1 MQTEK
6 EYLTSREIIS
16 LRSDSVG
23 EYSLPDYNGDVKKI
37 LAVKTKVYPTGKFVG
52 DETLEFSGSVGY
64 EIVYIDGE
72 NNITHTEFT
81 TDYDAAVKI
90 NAESYVDSDV
100 KTCVSGCNVRLV
112 GPRKLS
118 VKASL
123 DSDIVIG
130 ERKIYEIDGDAFSEY
145 EPETLSSYADIIE
158 VAFAVGEPREINEE
172 LISIEGAIAD
182 EVELL
187 ISDARFLS
195 DAVECDGESV
205 TLKGKLTVSALVRN
219 ADEQPRTV
227 TKEIAFSE
235 AMTVSDPETF
245 SSLDARCDISSFKT
259 TVTPTDDGVSVSVAL
274 AITPSACLKK
284 NNRLKLI
291 TDSYLKERG
300 CENEYSEFGYTEH
313 LCTES
318 KEELFEVKRNLSELG
333 IEVFGDIIYAEAQPR
348 VEKSEINKNTVEI
361 EGELRFSAI
370 ACQVLEGGE
379 QQYYPIRFSVPFT
392 QNVNINCQIHENMR
406 ANCAVNADDVKITFD
421 ENNAFASANLTF
433 FVTLS
438 VDKRQRCLGSSYL
451 TDEEFSRDESVVTV
465 YYPDASESLFAIAK
479 KFHTSVRDIAAANK
493 LSESVFASANHSLG
507 GLGVEK
513 ILIK

>member
-130 ERKIYEIDGDAFSEY
+130 ERKVYEIDGDAFSEY

-158 VAFAVGEPREINEE
+158 VAFAVGEAREINEE
-172 LISIEGAIAD
+172 LIAIEGAIAD

-205 TLKGKLTVSALVRN
+205 TLKGKLMVSALVRN

-348 VEKSEINKNTVEI
+348 VEKSEINENTVEI

-370 ACQVLEGGE
+370 ACQVSESGE

-392 QNVNINCQIHENMR
+392 QNVNINCQIHDNMR
-406 ANCAVNADDVKITFD
+406 IKTTVDASGTKINLDDNSIM
-421 ENNAFASANLTF
+421 ASVVLKT
-433 FVTLS
+433 FVTLDS
-438 VDKRQRCLGSSYL
+438 ERKQRCLSASYI
-451 TDEEFSRDESVVTV
+451 TDEEYFKDDSVVTV
-465 YYPDASESLFAIAK
+465 YYPDASESLFSIAK
-479 KFHTSVRDIAAANK
+479 RFHTSVVEIAESNSI
-493 LSESVFASANHSLG
+493 SESVFSSFDAPLG
-507 GLGVEK
+507 GSGVK
-513 ILIK
+513 KLLIK